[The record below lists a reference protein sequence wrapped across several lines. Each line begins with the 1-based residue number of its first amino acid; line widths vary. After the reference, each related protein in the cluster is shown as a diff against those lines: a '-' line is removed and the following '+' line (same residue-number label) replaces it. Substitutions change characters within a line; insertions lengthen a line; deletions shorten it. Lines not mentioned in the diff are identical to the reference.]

1 MMRNDRALARL
12 RMLSTVL
19 VLVVAAPASAATPFP
34 VGPPNQ
40 PATYGDCVSTT
51 AAGEGVEDYTVG
63 VQTFTQLVGP
73 TTGQRTDV
81 ETLAC
86 KGFSPPP
93 GPQG

>member
-1 MMRNDRALARL
+1 MRNAATLARIGKL
-12 RMLSTVL
+12 ATVL
-19 VLVVAAPASAATPFP
+19 TLIVAAPASAASPFP

-40 PATYGDCVSTT
+40 PVTYGDCVSTT
-51 AAGEGVEDYTVG
+51 AAGEGVEDYTVD

-73 TTGQRTDV
+73 TTGQRPDV

-93 GPQG
+93 GPMG